1 MNLFERF
8 EILEDPRDI
17 RGKKYKLIDILIMTI
32 YGLLCGLKDYVNIA
46 DFMKL
51 KEDYF
56 TKLLNLEN
64 GTPSHDCLSDV
75 FAVID
80 SKKFM
85 EIFIEW
91 TKDIVKIKT
100 GKKISIDGK
109 AIKSATDKINNGNI
123 PYIVSAFIGE
133 IGLSIGQVKVDDK
146 SNEITAIPDLLDLLD
161 IEGATITIDAIG
173 TQEEIINKIVDKGA
187 HFVLPVKDNQRE
199 LKKQIKSHFESYNN
213 LYGNSEVFHKKSIE
227 KDHGRIEEREYF
239 LSYNTSKIKDKDKW
253 KTVKAIAYTKV
264 YRIFKDETIMTE
276 NYYIIDYEIS
286 IERLIESI
294 RDHWNIECGLHW
306 KLDVILDEDHSRNRV
321 NNSINNLSIMRKIVF
336 TFPYIYSELFIF
348 YILFFLNHF
357 TKFTMGFNHFCFF
370 HNSAPF
376 KKKFHMKNV
385 DYLHNS
391 LRPFFLLLF
400 KIFVFLRAKNPC
412 FFALFLLFG

>member
-8 EILEDPRDI
+8 EVLEDPRDI

-32 YGLLCGLKDYVNIA
+32 YGLLCGIKDYVNIA

-51 KEDYF
+51 KEEYF
-56 TKLLNLEN
+56 TQLLNLEN

-75 FAVID
+75 FALID
-80 SKKFM
+80 SQKFM

-91 TKDIVKIKT
+91 TKDIVKKKT
-100 GKKISIDGK
+100 GKNISIDGK

-173 TQEEIINKIVDKGA
+173 TQENIVNKIVEKKG
-187 HFVLPVKDNQRE
+187 HYVLPVKDNQRE
-199 LKKQIKSHFESYNN
+199 LRKQIKSQFDSYNN
-213 LYGNSEVFHKKSIE
+213 LYGNIEIIHKKTTE
-227 KDHGRIEEREYF
+227 KNHGRIEEREYY
-239 LSYNTSKIKDKDKW
+239 LCYNTTKIKDKEKW
-253 KTVKAIAYTKV
+253 NTIKAIAYTKV
-264 YRIFKDETIMTE
+264 SRIYNDETITTE
-276 NYYIIDYEIS
+276 NYYIIDYQITMEKLIS
-286 IERLIESI
+286 AI

-321 NNSINNLSIMRKIVF
+321 KNSINNLSILRKIVF
-336 TFPYIYSELFIF
+336 NLASLDNSFGKVPLQRKLTRYMLDFNNIEKLIF
-348 YILFFLNHF
+348 EIIP
-357 TKFTMGFNHFCFF
+357 
-370 HNSAPF
+370 SI
-376 KKKFHMKNV
+376 
-385 DYLHNS
+385 S
-391 LRPFFLLLF
+391 
-400 KIFVFLRAKNPC
+400 
-412 FFALFLLFG
+412 

>member
-85 EIFIEW
+85 KIFIEW
-91 TKDIVKIKT
+91 TKDIIKTKT

-173 TQEEIINKIVDKGA
+173 TQEEIVNKIVDKGA
-187 HFVLPVKDNQRE
+187 HYVLPVKDNQKE
-199 LKKQIKSHFESYNN
+199 LKKQIKSQFESYNN
-213 LYGNSEVFHKKSIE
+213 LYGNNEVFHKKTTE

-264 YRIFKDETIMTE
+264 CRTYKDETIMTE

-286 IERLIESI
+286 IEKLIESI

-336 TFPYIYSELFIF
+336 NLASLDNSFGKVPLQRKLTRYMLDFNNIEKLIF
-348 YILFFLNHF
+348 EVIP
-357 TKFTMGFNHFCFF
+357 
-370 HNSAPF
+370 SI
-376 KKKFHMKNV
+376 
-385 DYLHNS
+385 S
-391 LRPFFLLLF
+391 
-400 KIFVFLRAKNPC
+400 
-412 FFALFLLFG
+412 

>member
-91 TKDIVKIKT
+91 TKYIVKIKT

-133 IGLSIGQVKVDDK
+133 LGISIGQVKVDDK

-161 IEGATITIDAIG
+161 LEGATITIDAIG
-173 TQEEIINKIVDKGA
+173 TQEEIVNKIVDKGA
-187 HFVLPVKDNQRE
+187 HYVLPVKDNQRE

-213 LYGNSEVFHKKSIE
+213 LYGNSEVFYKKGIE

-264 YRIFKDETIMTE
+264 YRTFRDETIMTE

-286 IERLIESI
+286 IEKLIESI

-336 TFPYIYSELFIF
+336 NLASLDNSFGKVPLQRKLTRYMLDFNNIEKLIF
-348 YILFFLNHF
+348 EVIP
-357 TKFTMGFNHFCFF
+357 
-370 HNSAPF
+370 SI
-376 KKKFHMKNV
+376 
-385 DYLHNS
+385 S
-391 LRPFFLLLF
+391 
-400 KIFVFLRAKNPC
+400 
-412 FFALFLLFG
+412 

>member
-32 YGLLCGLKDYVNIA
+32 YGLLCGVKDYVNIA

-85 EIFIEW
+85 KIFIEW
-91 TKDIVKIKT
+91 TKDIIKTKT

-173 TQEEIINKIVDKGA
+173 TQEEIVNKIVDKGA
-187 HFVLPVKDNQRE
+187 HYVLPVKDNQKE

-213 LYGNSEVFHKKSIE
+213 LYGNNEVFHKKTTE

-264 YRIFKDETIMTE
+264 CRTYKDETIMTE

-286 IERLIESI
+286 IEKLIESI

-336 TFPYIYSELFIF
+336 NLASLDNSFGKVPLQRKLTRYMLDFNNIEKLIF
-348 YILFFLNHF
+348 QVIP
-357 TKFTMGFNHFCFF
+357 
-370 HNSAPF
+370 SI
-376 KKKFHMKNV
+376 
-385 DYLHNS
+385 S
-391 LRPFFLLLF
+391 
-400 KIFVFLRAKNPC
+400 
-412 FFALFLLFG
+412 

>member
-8 EILEDPRDI
+8 EVLEDPRDI

-32 YGLLCGLKDYVNIA
+32 YGLLCGIKDYVNIA

-51 KEDYF
+51 KEEYF
-56 TKLLNLEN
+56 TQLLNLEN

-75 FAVID
+75 FALID

-91 TKDIVKIKT
+91 TKDVVKKKT
-100 GKKISIDGK
+100 GKNISIDGK

-161 IEGATITIDAIG
+161 IEGATITVDAIG
-173 TQEEIINKIVDKGA
+173 TQENIVNKIVEKKG
-187 HFVLPVKDNQRE
+187 HYVLPVKDNQRE
-199 LKKQIKSHFESYNN
+199 LRKQIKSQFDSYNN
-213 LYGNSEVFHKKSIE
+213 LYGNKEIIYKKTIE
-227 KDHGRIEEREYF
+227 KDHGRTEEREYY
-239 LSYNTSKIKDKDKW
+239 LCYNTTKIKDKEKW
-253 KTVKAIAYTKV
+253 NTVKAIAYTKV
-264 YRIFKDETIMTE
+264 SRTYNDETVITE
-276 NYYIIDYEIS
+276 NYYIIDYQIT
-286 IERLIESI
+286 IDKLILAI

-321 NNSINNLSIMRKIVF
+321 KNSINNLSILRKIVF
-336 TFPYIYSELFIF
+336 NLASLDNSFGKVPLQRKLTRYMLDFNNIEKLIF
-348 YILFFLNHF
+348 EIIP
-357 TKFTMGFNHFCFF
+357 
-370 HNSAPF
+370 SI
-376 KKKFHMKNV
+376 
-385 DYLHNS
+385 S
-391 LRPFFLLLF
+391 
-400 KIFVFLRAKNPC
+400 
-412 FFALFLLFG
+412 

>member
-1 MNLFERF
+1 MNIFERF

-85 EIFIEW
+85 KIFIEW
-91 TKDIVKIKT
+91 TKDIIKTKT

-173 TQEEIINKIVDKGA
+173 TQEEIVNKIVDKGA
-187 HFVLPVKDNQRE
+187 HYVLPVKDNQKE

-213 LYGNSEVFHKKSIE
+213 LYGNNEVFHKKTTE

-264 YRIFKDETIMTE
+264 CRTYKDETIMTE

-286 IERLIESI
+286 IEKLIESI

-336 TFPYIYSELFIF
+336 NLASLDNSFGKVPLQRKLTRYMLDFNNIEKLIF
-348 YILFFLNHF
+348 EVIP
-357 TKFTMGFNHFCFF
+357 
-370 HNSAPF
+370 SI
-376 KKKFHMKNV
+376 
-385 DYLHNS
+385 S
-391 LRPFFLLLF
+391 
-400 KIFVFLRAKNPC
+400 
-412 FFALFLLFG
+412 

>member
-85 EIFIEW
+85 KIFIEW
-91 TKDIVKIKT
+91 TKDIIKTKT

-173 TQEEIINKIVDKGA
+173 TQEEIVNKIVDKGA
-187 HFVLPVKDNQRE
+187 HYVLPVKDNQKV

-213 LYGNSEVFHKKSIE
+213 LYGNNEVFHKKTTE

-239 LSYNTSKIKDKDKW
+239 LSYNVSKIKDKDKW

-264 YRIFKDETIMTE
+264 CRTYKDETIMTE

-286 IERLIESI
+286 IEKLIESI

-336 TFPYIYSELFIF
+336 NLASLDNSFGKVPLQRKLTRYMLDFNNIEKLIF
-348 YILFFLNHF
+348 QVIP
-357 TKFTMGFNHFCFF
+357 
-370 HNSAPF
+370 SI
-376 KKKFHMKNV
+376 
-385 DYLHNS
+385 S
-391 LRPFFLLLF
+391 
-400 KIFVFLRAKNPC
+400 
-412 FFALFLLFG
+412 

>member
-1 MNLFERF
+1 MNLCERF

-91 TKDIVKIKT
+91 TKDIVKIET

-133 IGLSIGQVKVDDK
+133 IGISIGQVKVDDK

-161 IEGATITIDAIG
+161 LEGVTITIDAIG
-173 TQEEIINKIVDKGA
+173 TQEEIVNKIVDKGA
-187 HFVLPVKDNQRE
+187 HYVLPVKDNQRE

-213 LYGNSEVFHKKSIE
+213 LYGNSEGFYKKGIE

-239 LSYNTSKIKDKDKW
+239 LSYNTTKIKDKDKW

-264 YRIFKDETIMTE
+264 YRTFRDETIMTE

-286 IERLIESI
+286 IEKLIESI

-336 TFPYIYSELFIF
+336 NLASLDNSFGKVPLQRKLTRYMLDFNNIEKLIF
-348 YILFFLNHF
+348 EVIP
-357 TKFTMGFNHFCFF
+357 
-370 HNSAPF
+370 SI
-376 KKKFHMKNV
+376 
-385 DYLHNS
+385 S
-391 LRPFFLLLF
+391 
-400 KIFVFLRAKNPC
+400 
-412 FFALFLLFG
+412 

>member
-1 MNLFERF
+1 MNLFEKF
-8 EILEDPRDI
+8 EVLEDPRDI

-32 YGLLCGLKDYVNIA
+32 YGLLCGLKDFTNIA

-75 FAVID
+75 FAAID

-91 TKDIVKIKT
+91 TKEIVKNKT
-100 GKKISIDGK
+100 GKNISIDGK
-109 AIKSATDKINNGNI
+109 AIKSATDKINNGSI

-146 SNEITAIPDLLDLLD
+146 SNEIVAIPNLLDLLE

-173 TQEEIINKIVDKGA
+173 PQEEIINKIVNKKG
-187 HFVLPVKDNQRE
+187 HYVLPVKDNQKE
-199 LKKQIKSHFESYNN
+199 LKKQIKSQFDGYNN
-213 LYGNSEVFHKKSIE
+213 LYGNKDILNKKTLE

-239 LSYNTSKIKDKDKW
+239 LCYDVSKIKDKIKW

-264 YRIFKDETIMTE
+264 SRISDDETIVTE
-276 NYYIIDYEIS
+276 NYYIIDYQIS
-286 IERLIESI
+286 IEKLIETI

-306 KLDVILDEDHSRNRV
+306 KLDVILDEDHSRNRIE
-321 NNSINNLSIMRKIVF
+321 NSISNLSIMRKI
-336 TFPYIYSELFIF
+336 IF
-348 YILFFLNHF
+348 NLASLD
-357 TKFTMGFNHFCFF
+357 
-370 HNSAPF
+370 NSFGKVPLQRKLTRYMLDF
-376 KKKFHMKNV
+376 KNIEK
-385 DYLHNS
+385 L
-391 LRPFFLLLF
+391 
-400 KIFVFLRAKNPC
+400 IFEIIPSIS
-412 FFALFLLFG
+412 